1 MIRISLWVFLEGLT
15 ETTFPNLNKA
25 RGGIEGGRE
34 AKEVRRPL
42 TLDLFVAS
50 SERIALV
57 GLGDRS
63 FARLPALLRRRFWF
77 TRTHART
84 SILWQT
90 LPPPRTGE
98 RETLLDVRLEG
109 DLCCGCT
116 AGKREGIL
124 IGWLV
129 SSVKDKFQ
137 PGFKVCSSQSR
148 TGLSVFRSTRRFV
161 LKYKGRRISIKTN
174 SKCNACCI
182 LCDEI

>member
-77 TRTHART
+77 TRTHTRTHTRLFFGKHSLPRALVSARLCLMWDWKEICVVAARPGREKGFW
-84 SILWQT
+84 SVGLS
-90 LPPPRTGE
+90 LPWKTNFNLVSRS
-98 RETLLDVRLEG
+98 VAHSLELVSAFF
-109 DLCCGCT
+109 DQ
-116 AGKREGIL
+116 REG
-124 IGWLV
+124 
-129 SSVKDKFQ
+129 
-137 PGFKVCSSQSR
+137 
-148 TGLSVFRSTRRFV
+148 
-161 LKYKGRRISIKTN
+161 
-174 SKCNACCI
+174 
-182 LCDEI
+182 LCWNIRGEE